1 MPTAA
6 RKKAPTEPRDQPMD
20 RAFAVLSALAGAAR
34 PMSMT
39 ELAEL
44 CGMPVPTMHRLAA
57 QLEARGLV
65 KRAFGSKKLLVGPAL
80 VQLGAA
86 ATEAALHSDPVH
98 RILVALAA
106 KLGEPCQI
114 GVRAGNEVVYADA
127 VRAARSAGLHV
138 EQGRHAPIHCSSIG
152 KIFLAEMPVEQ
163 FELWLE
169 STELPQLTPYTITS
183 PAKLKA
189 VVNTVRKN
197 GWAAVGVRAANRL
210 ARGLERAGLL
220 DLRLER
226 LRKSDHV
233 NPLADH
239 DQLTRVAREAGFEIE
254 RITYYTP
261 VAGAFVENVLIRLG
275 ERWLGRRHRVAAT
288 AAPMRARTRSARPG
302 RRRNRRCGRA
312 ARPTACSSRSRRS

>member
-1 MPTAA
+1 MPAA
-6 RKKAPTEPRDQPMD
+6 TRKKASSKPRDQPMD

-34 PMSMT
+34 PTSMT

-44 CGMPVPTMHRLAA
+44 CAMPVPTMHRLAA

-86 ATEAALHSDPVH
+86 ATEAALRSDPVH

-114 GVRAGNEVVYADA
+114 GVRVGNDVVYADA

-197 GWAAVGVRAANRL
+197 GWAASKEEFAPGVVGCAVPIRL
-210 ARGLERAGLL
+210 ASGRLIAGLGM
-220 DLRLER
+220 
-226 LRKSDHV
+226 SV
-233 NPLADH
+233 P
-239 DQLTRVAREAGFEIE
+239 
-254 RITYYTP
+254 
-261 VAGAFVENVLIRLG
+261 
-275 ERWLGRRHRVAAT
+275 
-288 AAPMRARTRSARPG
+288 SARASFDEVKARVPLLQ
-302 RRRNRRCGRA
+302 RA
-312 ARPTACSSRSRRS
+312 AREIGDAVLE